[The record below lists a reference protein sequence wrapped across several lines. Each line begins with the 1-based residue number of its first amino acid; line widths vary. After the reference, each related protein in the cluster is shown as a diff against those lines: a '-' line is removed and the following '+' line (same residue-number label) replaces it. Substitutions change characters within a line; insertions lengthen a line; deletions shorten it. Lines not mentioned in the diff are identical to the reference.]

1 MAPSDV
7 PLLPAETDDDDP
19 DEPSSRGPHSLL
31 QVFLEHAR
39 RTPDRLAL
47 IFGAERYTYGE
58 LARRV
63 TAFAQALLRR
73 RKGLGESVALFLE
86 NSPQFV
92 IAYLGVQ
99 YAHGIVVL
107 VNTAYRQVELDH
119 ILTDS
124 ETRICVTGAAGAAEL
139 APLLPGLPALEWLIT
154 VEPPDTAL
162 PSSLRVDSFGALLA
176 EPIEPERI
184 MSVPGD
190 INIAVLGYTSGT
202 TGRSKGAMLRQSHL
216 LSNIRAVTEAWRW
229 TDEDRLLLALPLF
242 HTHGL
247 MVGLHGTLYTGAS
260 VDLRRRFVASEVL
273 EALRDDPAITMF
285 FGVPTM
291 YGRLLEESRRT
302 GVRPR
307 PLRLM
312 VSGSAPLSPQLF
324 QEIEAELGHRILERY
339 GMTET
344 IMNTTN
350 PYEGERRPGTVGMPF
365 PGQEARVVDVRT
377 RKPVRDGEAGELE
390 VRGPHVFSGYWRRE
404 EATREAFEPDGW
416 WFRTGDLGFR
426 DTDGY
431 FHITGRAR
439 ELIISGGFNIY
450 PREVEEVLASCPGV
464 AEVAVLGLPDP
475 DFGEQVVA
483 VVVPAAGQPAPEA
496 QALVDWCKDRLAS
509 FKKPRRVEL
518 VDALPRNALG
528 KVQKH
533 VLRERLSPP
542 PKRA

>member
-1 MAPSDV
+1 MTT
-7 PLLPAETDDDDP
+7 LQ
-19 DEPSSRGPHSLL
+19 EPSQQGPQSLL

-39 RTPDRLAL
+39 KTPERLAL
-47 IFGAERYTYGE
+47 IFDSERYTYGE

-63 TAFAQALLRR
+63 TAFAQALVRQ
-73 RKGLGESVALFLE
+73 RKEPGERVALFLE
-86 NSPQFV
+86 NSPEFV

-99 YAHGIVVL
+99 YAHGVVVL
-107 VNTAYRQVELDH
+107 VNTAYRQVELSH

-124 ETRICVTGAAGAAEL
+124 EARICVTGAAGAEEL
-139 APLLPGLPALEWLIT
+139 APLHPGLPSLERLIT
-154 VEPPDTAL
+154 VEPPGTPL
-162 PSSLRVDSFGALLA
+162 PSSPRVEAFDTLLA
-176 EPIEPERI
+176 EPIEPARP
-184 MSVPGD
+184 MPLPASTQL
-190 INIAVLGYTSGT
+190 AVLGYTSGT

-216 LSNIRAVTEAWRW
+216 LLNIRSVTQAWRW
-229 TDEDRLLLALPLF
+229 TAEDRLLLALPLF

-260 VDLRRRFVASEVL
+260 VDLRRRFVASEAL
-273 EALRDDPAITMF
+273 EALRDDPFLTMF

-302 GVRPR
+302 GIRPR
-307 PLRLM
+307 RLRLM

-324 QEIEAELGHRILERY
+324 RDIEAEFGQRILERY

-350 PYEGERRPGTVGMPF
+350 PYDGERRPGTVGMPF
-365 PGQEARVVDVRT
+365 PGQEARAVDVRT
-377 RKPVRDGEAGELE
+377 RKPVPDGELGEIE
-390 VRGPHVFSGYWRRE
+390 VRGPHVFAGYWRRDD
-404 EATREAFEPDGW
+404 ATGESFDPEG
-416 WFRTGDLGFR
+416 WFRTGDLGLR

-439 ELIISGGFNIY
+439 ELIITGGFNVY

-483 VVVPAAGQPAPEA
+483 VVVPAAGQPAPDA
-496 QALVDWCKDRLAS
+496 QTLVDWCKERLAS
-509 FKKPRRVEL
+509 FKKPRRVEF
-518 VDALPRNALG
+518 VEALPRNALG

-533 VLRERLSPP
+533 VLRERL
-542 PKRA
+542 RAAYSGPDG

>member
-1 MAPSDV
+1 MTP
-7 PLLPAETDDDDP
+7 P
-19 DEPSSRGPHSLL
+19 DESSPQGPFCLL
-31 QVFLEHAR
+31 QVFLEHAQ

-47 IFGAERYTYGE
+47 LFGAERYTYGE

-73 RKGLGESVALFLE
+73 KLKPGDRVALFLE
-86 NSPQFV
+86 NSPEFV

-124 ETRICVTGAAGAAEL
+124 GARVCITGASGATEL
-139 APLLPGLPALEWLIT
+139 APLLPGLPKLEWLIT
-154 VEPPDTAL
+154 VEPPAVEF
-162 PSSLRVDSFGALLA
+162 PSSLRVEAFDTLA
-176 EPIEPERI
+176 SEPTDPERL
-184 MSVPGD
+184 MMVPGD

-273 EALRDDPAITMF
+273 ETLRDDPSITMF

-302 GVRPR
+302 GLRPR

-324 QEIEAELGHRILERY
+324 QDIEATFGQRILERY

-365 PGQEARVVDVRT
+365 PGQEARIVDVRT
-377 RKPVRDGEAGELE
+377 RKPLPDGELGEIE
-390 VRGPHVFSGYWRRE
+390 VRGPHVFSGYWQRE
-404 EATREAFEPDGW
+404 EATREAFDPDGW
-416 WFRTGDLGFR
+416 WFRTGDLGLR
-426 DTDGY
+426 DPDGY

-439 ELIISGGFNIY
+439 ELIITGGFNVY
-450 PREVEEVLASCPGV
+450 PREVEEVLATYPGV
-464 AEVAVLGLPDP
+464 AEVAVVGLPDP

-483 VVVPAAGQPAPEA
+483 VVVPTAGQPAPEA

-509 FKKPRRVEL
+509 FKKPRRVEF

-533 VLRERLSPP
+533 ILRERLSA
-542 PKRA
+542 R

>member
-1 MAPSDV
+1 MTTPH
-7 PLLPAETDDDDP
+7 
-19 DEPSSRGPHSLL
+19 EPSQQGPHSLL
-31 QVFLEHAR
+31 QVFLEHAQ
-39 RTPDRLAL
+39 RTPERLAL
-47 IFGAERYTYGE
+47 IFGSERYTYGE

-63 TAFAQALLRR
+63 TAFAQALVRR
-73 RKGLGESVALFLE
+73 RKEPGERVALFLE
-86 NSPQFV
+86 NSPEFV

-99 YAHGIVVL
+99 YAHGVVVL
-107 VNTAYRQVELDH
+107 VNTAYRQVELSH

-124 ETRICVTGAAGAAEL
+124 EARICVTGAAGAAEL
-139 APLLPGLPALEWLIT
+139 APLKPGLATLERLIT
-154 VEPPDTAL
+154 VEPPGAPL
-162 PSSLRVDSFGALLA
+162 PPSLRGEAFDTLLA
-176 EPIEPERI
+176 EPIEPARP
-184 MSVPGD
+184 MPLPASTQL
-190 INIAVLGYTSGT
+190 AVLGYTSGT

-216 LSNIRAVTEAWRW
+216 LSNIRAVTQAWRW
-229 TDEDRLLLALPLF
+229 TAEDRLLLALPLF

-247 MVGLHGTLYTGAS
+247 MVGLHGTLSTGAS
-260 VDLRRRFVASEVL
+260 VDLRRRFVASETL
-273 EALRDDPAITMF
+273 EALRDDPSLTMF

-302 GVRPR
+302 GLRPR

-324 QEIEAELGHRILERY
+324 RDIEAEFGQRILERY

-350 PYEGERRPGTVGMPF
+350 PYDGERRPGTVGMPF

-377 RKPVRDGEAGELE
+377 RKPVPDGELGEIE
-390 VRGPHVFSGYWRRE
+390 VRGPHVFAGYWRRDD
-404 EATREAFEPDGW
+404 ATRESFDPEG
-416 WFRTGDLGFR
+416 WFRTGDLGLR

-431 FHITGRAR
+431 LHITGRAR
-439 ELIISGGFNIY
+439 ELIITGGFNVY

-483 VVVPAAGQPAPEA
+483 VVVPAAGQPAPDA
-496 QALVDWCKDRLAS
+496 QALVDWCKERLAS

-518 VDALPRNALG
+518 VEALPRNALG

-533 VLRERLSPP
+533 VLRERLSAAYSGP
-542 PKRA
+542 AG

>member
-1 MAPSDV
+1 MTTSDT
-7 PLLPAETDDDDP
+7 PRALPAGYDDDD
-19 DEPSSRGPHSLL
+19 DDSREGPFCLL

-39 RTPDRLAL
+39 NTPDRLAL
-47 IFGAERYTYGE
+47 IFGEQRYTYGE

-73 RKGLGESVALFLE
+73 RLVNHGERAALFLE
-86 NSPQFV
+86 NSPEFV

-107 VNTAYRQVELDH
+107 VNTQYRQTELDH

-124 ETRICVTGAAGAAEL
+124 DATVCITGAAGAAEL
-139 APLLPGLPALEWLIT
+139 VPLLPGLPTLKWIIS
-154 VEPPDTAL
+154 VEPLDTPLPPSVTQLPFDAL
-162 PSSLRVDSFGALLA
+162 VS
-176 EPIEPERI
+176 EPIEEQRL
-184 MSVPGD
+184 MMVPGD

-202 TGRSKGAMLRQSHL
+202 TGRSKGAMLRQSNL

-229 TDEDRLLLALPLF
+229 TAEDRLLLTLPLF

-260 VDLRRRFVASEVL
+260 VDLRRRFVASEAL
-273 EALRDDPAITMF
+273 EALRSDPAITMF

-302 GVRPR
+302 GLKPR

-312 VSGSAPLSPQLF
+312 VSGSAPLSAQLF
-324 QEIEAELGHRILERY
+324 HEIEAEFDQRILERY

-350 PYEGERRPGTVGMPF
+350 PYDGERRPGTVGMPF

-377 RKPVRDGEAGELE
+377 RRPVPAGETGEIE
-390 VRGPHVFSGYWRRE
+390 VRGPHVFGGYWGKE
-404 EATREAFEPDGW
+404 QATREVFDAEA

-426 DTDGY
+426 DADGY

-450 PREVEEVLASCPGV
+450 PREVEEVLATHPAV

-483 VVVPAAGQPAPEA
+483 VVVPAAGQPRDA
-496 QALVDWCKDRLAS
+496 QALVDWCRDRLAS
-509 FKKPRRVEL
+509 FKKPRRVEF

-533 VLRERLSPP
+533 VLRERLSPG
-542 PKRA
+542 

>member
-1 MAPSDV
+1 MTPSEE
-7 PLLPAETDDDDP
+7 PLDP
-19 DEPSSRGPHSLL
+19 PGPLSLL
-31 QVFLEHAR
+31 QVFLEHAE
-39 RTPDRLAL
+39 RTPERLAL
-47 IFGAERYTYGE
+47 LFGAERYTYGE

-73 RKGLGESVALFLE
+73 KLKPGERVALFLE

-119 ILTDS
+119 LLTDS
-124 ETRICVTGAAGAAEL
+124 GARGCITGAAGAAEL
-139 APLLPGLPALEWLIT
+139 APLLSGLPQLEWLLT
-154 VEPPDTAL
+154 VEPPAVAL
-162 PSSLRVDSFGALLA
+162 PASLRVEAFDALA
-176 EPIEPERI
+176 SEPLEAGRL
-184 MSVPGD
+184 MMTPGD

-229 TDEDRLLLALPLF
+229 TFEDRLLLALPLF

-273 EALRDDPAITMF
+273 ETLRDDSAITMF

-324 QEIEAELGHRILERY
+324 QDIEATFGQRILERY

-365 PGQEARVVDVRT
+365 PGQEARIVDVRT
-377 RKPVRDGEAGELE
+377 RQPVPDGELGEIE
-390 VRGPHVFSGYWRRE
+390 VRGPHVFSGYWQRE

-416 WFRTGDLGFR
+416 WFRTGDLGLR
-426 DTDGY
+426 DADGY

-439 ELIISGGFNIY
+439 ELIITGGFNVY
-450 PREVEEVLASCPGV
+450 PREVEEVLATCPGV

-483 VVVPAAGQPAPEA
+483 VVVPAAGQPAPEP

-533 VLRERLSPP
+533 ILRERLSA
-542 PKRA
+542 R